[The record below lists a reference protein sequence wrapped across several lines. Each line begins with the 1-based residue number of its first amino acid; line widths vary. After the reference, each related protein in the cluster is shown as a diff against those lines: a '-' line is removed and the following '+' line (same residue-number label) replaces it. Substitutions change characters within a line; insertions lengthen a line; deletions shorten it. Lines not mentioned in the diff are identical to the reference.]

1 MTSPTPEENN
11 AYTLL
16 VQMLEEW
23 GLGSLASEA
32 LRFLQEGYT
41 QAEIPVLLQ
50 DTEPYKKRF
59 AGNQARRQKGLAVL
73 SPREYLEA
81 ERSYRQVMM
90 NAGLPEG
97 FYDTPEDFAGF
108 LGNDVSPVE
117 IQRRVDEAVD
127 AAYKADDNTKA
138 VWASMGLNPA
148 DMVPWVLDQERGRD
162 ELNRIIRGGRIAGAA
177 KGYGVD
183 LSQEQAERFG
193 VMASDQ
199 YVKESQEFARL
210 AGVGSKLSGFYSGQD
225 YGAEDAADE
234 LFGSSTEAER
244 KRKLL
249 MGREEGEFAA
259 RGGAGTKAL
268 GSGPGGY

>member
-1 MTSPTPEENN
+1 MTQPTPEDN

-23 GLGSLASEA
+23 GLGSLAADA

-41 QAEIPVLLQ
+41 QSEIPILLQ
-50 DTEPYKKRF
+50 STEPYKKRF
-59 AGNQARRQKGLAVL
+59 AGNETRRQKGLAVL
-73 SPREYLEA
+73 SPREYMET

-90 NAGLPEG
+90 NAGLPPG
-97 FYDTPEDFAGF
+97 FYDSPEDFSGF

-127 AAYKADDNTKA
+127 SAYKADDNTKA
-138 VWASMGLNPA
+138 VWASMGLNPN

-162 ELNRIIRGGRIAGAA
+162 ELNRLIRGGRISGAA

-183 LSQEQAERFG
+183 LTVEEAQRFG

-199 YVKESQEFARL
+199 YVKEAKDFARL
-210 AGVGSKLSGFYSGQD
+210 AGVGSKLSNIYSGED
-225 YGAEDAADE
+225 YGVEDAAQE
-234 LFGSSTEAER
+234 LFGSSAVAER

-249 MGREEGEFAA
+249 TGREEGEFAG
-259 RGGAGTKAL
+259 RGGAGVKAL
-268 GSGPGGY
+268 GAGPGGF